1 MGSTPNNS
9 IRLGETVYFIESCR
23 RVREAVVCGRS
34 GPLFTLRFTDTA
46 GGVRLRP
53 DRLYPTREAAEA
65 TLRQNKEARKTI
77 QPPSALWHNVPLWQC

>member
-1 MGSTPNNS
+1 MESLNAGQ
-9 IRLGETVYFIESCR
+9 TVYLIESRR
-23 RVREAVVCGRS
+23 RVREAVIRGRS

-53 DRLYPTREAAEA
+53 DRLYPTREAAQA
-65 TLRQNKEARKTI
+65 ALRQNKEARKTI